1 MFGYQ
6 NHGFSPYEED
16 WPPWSWSLYNRYP
29 VYTRPTH
36 YSPPWLPRGSVQV
49 YGHHPHHTPH
59 HHHPHHHHA
68 GHYLE
73 PEFRSNSA
81 NLPLSPPV
89 EYVWASRPARRTKS
103 SAQHRQRQRPHY
115 FLPPPPVPPHT
126 PPAPLHCYPDQ
137 QPLSAHTSFA
147 RRFFNDRDSKTDLK
161 QPSSHGQRGSQRQ
174 QRILIEPDVHDHQ
187 PSLISQVL
195 VSRPTSQ
202 TSQTSQLSERSRERP
217 SSSSSSYRVLGNL
230 LPHTTLNIHRA
241 LLDTPGLQHLHQ
253 PGDKS
258 CTCYQCQA
266 NTKQQ
271 QTRQREKKGR
281 NALNSLSSDINSN
294 FIVQGKNGWEDTK
307 GRPLLQS

>member
-16 WPPWSWSLYNRYP
+16 WPPWSWSLYSRYP

-49 YGHHPHHTPH
+49 YGHQPHHHYPH
-59 HHHPHHHHA
+59 HHHPHHHA

-73 PEFRSNSA
+73 SEFRSNSA

-103 SAQHRQRQRPHY
+103 SAQPRQRQHY
-115 FLPPPPVPPHT
+115 YLPPPPVPPHT
-126 PPAPLHCYPDQ
+126 PPHGYPDHQ
-137 QPLSAHTSFA
+137 QPLTTHTSFA

-161 QPSSHGQRGSQRQ
+161 KPSSHGQRGSQRQ

-187 PSLISQVL
+187 QSLISQVL

-202 TSQTSQLSERSRERP
+202 TSQSSHHSDRSRERP
-217 SSSSSSYRVLGNL
+217 TSASSSYRVLGNL
-230 LPHTTLNIHRA
+230 IPHNTLNIHRA
-241 LLDTPGLQHLHQ
+241 LLDTDCQQHQ

-258 CTCYQCQA
+258 CTCYQCQSSI
-266 NTKQQ
+266 KQQ
-271 QTRQREKKGR
+271 QTRQREKRSR

-294 FIVQGKNGWEDTK
+294 FIVQGKND
-307 GRPLLQS
+307 L